1 MVLLHHVV
9 HFALAYYGEF
19 EDGLR
24 RLLHSFDVT
33 QVAIEHMDELC
44 RYFARI
50 ATVGRWMLTMQL
62 DRLSLPRLRNEFTG
76 CHVVGVP
83 IGILNGAT
91 LFVVSVAE
99 FDPVLDEAVQK
110 LLLLGLNFHLGE
122 FALKIL
128 QIIV

>member
-24 RLLHSFDVT
+24 RLLHSFDVA
-33 QVAIEHMDELC
+33 QVATEHLDELC
-44 RYFARI
+44 RYFAR
-50 ATVGRWMLTMQL
+50 AVGRWMLTMQL

-83 IGILNGAT
+83 IGVLNGAT

-110 LLLLGLNFHLGE
+110 LLLLSLNFHLGE
-122 FALKIL
+122 LALEIL